1 MPLGQQLL
9 ARIVSFPRDR
19 GVTGPEPMALHTQ
32 LPITSWVMVT
42 APHELS
48 MATEVSLLSG
58 GAKPRSSTAGVGRG
72 CLALISL
79 PNYTVMGEVAL
90 FCTL

>member
-9 ARIVSFPRDR
+9 ARIVSSPRNR
-19 GVTGPEPMALHTQ
+19 GVTGPKPMALHTQ

-42 APHELS
+42 APQELS

-58 GAKPRSSTAGVGRG
+58 GAKPRSSLQELEGAV
-72 CLALISL
+72 L
-79 PNYTVMGEVAL
+79 PSFPCQMTQ
-90 FCTL
+90 